1 MEQKNNLF
9 MNIQPGN
16 MVDCDMFKI
25 GLQMGFYDIEYVNC
39 FDDKFLFHATDG
51 LGNFLDDG
59 YFCVPKKLVPIT
71 KPLYIPQLYLT
82 KKEALQSIASQEST
96 PTTQKAIST
105 RPAHTQKKHKKS
117 KYKPIQHDDSKFVV
131 YMTRE
136 AHTKFYTTC
145 DKNLFPHVT
154 SSNIQYDS
162 RMRFATKHGYCFMI
176 EVPITYK
183 DRILSVINSD
193 RQINAG
199 TTINPNE
206 KHNYPSQKHTHYDR
220 PQKLRE
226 LDYCR
231 PVSGRPVKTTA
242 AKPAQ
247 KVSGINIVTMPLT
260 LKRTVDQEYN
270 INDLTPQMVEQIL
283 GVKWDE
289 LCDKYFFYSYD
300 NPLPKRNAPR
310 LLSMRNKFEQ
320 HPSFQERSMA
330 FATYGVVDFGKN
342 EYYLEKPL
350 LYDSNLRG
358 ELKAYDYELYGTFI
372 SYNPKTKQFEK
383 YPRGWIKLDEDVL
396 YSEHI
401 LADSF
406 YRHAD
411 RILSAYVNQKQKRR

>member
-1 MEQKNNLF
+1 MPQCA
-9 MNIQPGN
+9 
-16 MVDCDMFKI
+16 VD
-25 GLQMGFYDIEYVNC
+25 YRT
-39 FDDKFLFHATDG
+39 FLF
-51 LGNFLDDG
+51 LMQVEN
-59 YFCVPKKLVPIT
+59 KKSRASLAIPYIYAMFNTIT
-71 KPLYIPQLYLT
+71 NT
-82 KKEALQSIASQEST
+82 KRH
-96 PTTQKAIST
+96 KAME
-105 RPAHTQKKHKKS
+105 QKKHKKS

-136 AHTKFYTTC
+136 AHTKFCTTC
-145 DKNLFPHVT
+145 DKNLFRHVT

-162 RMRFATKHGYCFMI
+162 RMRFATKHGYCFML
-176 EVPITYK
+176 EVPIAYK

-193 RQINAG
+193 RQINTG

-220 PQKLRE
+220 PQKSRKLERE

-231 PVSGRPVKTTA
+231 PVSGRPVKTTV

-247 KVSGINIVTMPLT
+247 KVSGINIVTMPLSS
-260 LKRTVDQEYN
+260 KRTVDQEYN
-270 INDLTPQMVEQIL
+270 INDLTPQMVEKIL

-320 HPSFQERSMA
+320 HPSFQERNMA

-411 RILSAYVNQKQKRR
+411 KILSAYANQKQKGR